1 MREMDE
7 DEPVAKRA
15 CLGCEDDYIMDMY
28 SLVQPGQQSQLY
40 LYLTKSGGQSRK
52 TFLQEEQSRLGM
64 MRVHVDGFCMK
75 EKEAR
80 SIIAELKTGDF
91 GAVKRIER
99 IKIDQFTLP
108 EKLTYT
114 LPHGRVASLK
124 ISVKLT
130 SERDELLLE
139 TEQLEVNL
147 PSTHLIE
154 TKPAVE
160 HGNNPE

>member
-1 MREMDE
+1 MGE

-15 CLGCEDDYIMDMY
+15 CLGCEDDYFMDVY
-28 SLVQPGQQSQLY
+28 SFVQPGQKSQLC
-40 LYLTKSGGQSRK
+40 LYLTKGGGKSRQA
-52 TFLQEEQSRLGM
+52 FLQEEQSRLGM
-64 MRVHVDGFCMK
+64 MRVHVDKFCLK
-75 EKEAR
+75 EKEAWL
-80 SIIAELKTGDF
+80 IIAVLKTGDF
-91 GAVKRIER
+91 EAVKRIER
-99 IKIDQFTLP
+99 KKIDQFTLP

-114 LPHGRVASLK
+114 LPHGSVASLK

-139 TEQLEVNL
+139 TEQLEINL
-147 PSTHLIE
+147 PSTPLFE